1 MVGRAAG
8 PCPGALRI
16 TLLCV
21 GRLGTAPEA
30 ILAEDWA
37 RRAGQV
43 GRAHGL
49 NPVEIVEVE
58 AKKGGKSAEGEA
70 LLRRSERS
78 YLIACDEHGEALTSR
93 AFAALLADLR
103 DEGTAHLTF
112 AIGGA
117 DGLDVAVSTRAKR
130 KIAFGP
136 QTWPHALARA
146 MLTEQLYRAAS
157 LMAGQPYHRD

>member
-1 MVGRAAG
+1 M
-8 PCPGALRI
+8 RI

-30 ILAEDWA
+30 MLAEDWA

-43 GRAHGL
+43 GRPFGL
-49 NPVEIVEVE
+49 HPVEIVEVE
-58 AKKGGKSAEGEA
+58 AKKGGKVAEGEA
-70 LLRRSERS
+70 LLRRSEDA
-78 YLIACDEHGEALTSR
+78 YVIACDEHGEALNSR
-93 AFAALLADLR
+93 AFAALLARLR
-103 DEGTAHLTF
+103 DDGTARVAF

-117 DGLDVAVSTRAKR
+117 DGLDLAISTRARR

-146 MLTEQLYRAAS
+146 MLAEQLYRAAS

>member
-1 MVGRAAG
+1 M
-8 PCPGALRI
+8 RI

-30 ILAEDWA
+30 MLAEDWA
-37 RRAGQV
+37 RRAGQI

-49 NPVEIVEVE
+49 HPIEVVEVE
-58 AKKGGKSAEGEA
+58 AKKGGKVAEGEA
-70 LLRRSERS
+70 LLRRTEDA
-78 YLIACDEHGEALTSR
+78 YLIACDEHGEAMTSR
-93 AFAALLADLR
+93 DFAAILARLR
-103 DEGTAHLTF
+103 DDGTARLVF

-117 DGLDVAVSTRAKR
+117 DGLDAAISTRARR

-146 MLTEQLYRAAS
+146 MLAEQLYRAAS

>member
-1 MVGRAAG
+1 M
-8 PCPGALRI
+8 
-16 TLLCV
+16 
-21 GRLGTAPEA
+21 
-30 ILAEDWA
+30 DWA

-49 NPVEIVEVE
+49 AAVEIVEVE
-58 AKKGGKSAEGEA
+58 AKKGGKAAEGEA
-70 LLRRSERS
+70 LLRRADDTF
-78 YLIACDEHGEALTSR
+78 LIACDEHGEALPSR
-93 AFAALLADLR
+93 AIATLISKLR
-103 DEGTAHLTF
+103 DEGTPRLAI

-117 DGLDVAVSTRAKR
+117 DGLDNVVLTRADK

-146 MLTEQLYRAAS
+146 MLAEQLYRAAS